1 MIPDV
6 VLLGAGGWH
15 GRRLLDAC
23 AAQGLVAAPLPFAA
37 GELAVGTG
45 RASLR
50 LDGLEE
56 LPKAVLVRT
65 IPAGTFEQVTLRLGL
80 LHALEAAGV
89 VVLNPPRAIERCV
102 DKAATSFHLARA
114 GLPTP
119 PTWAVER
126 PERARAILAAE
137 AAAGHAVVLKPL
149 FGAQGKGL
157 RLLRGPA
164 ELPDGVEVAGVWYLQ
179 RYVEP
184 ARPFEDFRVLVAGPR
199 ALAAMRRRSA
209 RWPTNVHQGG
219 VPEPV
224 AADGELARLAVAAAA
239 AVGADHA
246 GVDLIADRD
255 GRLLVLEVNSMPA
268 WQGLQSVTPVDIAAA
283 LVERVARRIG
293 R

>member
-1 MIPDV
+1 MDAC
-6 VLLGAGGWH
+6 LARGLGA
-15 GRRLLDAC
+15 
-23 AAQGLVAAPLPFAA
+23 VSLPFAA
-37 GELAVGTG
+37 GELALGTG

-50 LDGLEE
+50 LGGLDGL
-56 LPKAVLVRT
+56 PQAALVRA

-80 LHALEAAGV
+80 LHALEALGV

-102 DKAATSFHLARA
+102 DKAATSFHLAHA

-126 PERARAILAAE
+126 PERARAIVAAE

-157 RLLRGPA
+157 RLLRGPG
-164 ELPDGVEVAGVWYLQ
+164 ELPDEGEVAGVWYLQ

-184 ARPFEDFRVLVAGPR
+184 ARPFEDFRVLVIGAR
-199 ALAAMRRRSA
+199 AIAAMRRRSA
-209 RWPTNVHQGG
+209 RWPTNVRQGG

-224 AADGELARLAVAAAA
+224 AADGALARLAVAAAA

>member
-1 MIPDV
+1 MTPDV
-6 VLLGAGGWH
+6 VVLGCGGWH
-15 GRRLLDAC
+15 GRRLIEAC
-23 AAQGLVAAPLPFAA
+23 AACGLVAAALPFAA
-37 GELAVGTG
+37 CRLEPEGVRLGGLA
-45 RASLR
+45 
-50 LDGLEE
+50 E
-56 LPKAVLVRT
+56 LPRVVLVRS
-65 IPAGTFEQVTLRLGL
+65 IPAGTFQQVTLRLGF
-80 LHALEAAGV
+80 LHALESLGV

-102 DKAATSFHLARA
+102 DKAATSFHLAST

-126 PERARAILAAE
+126 PERARAIVAAE

-157 RLLRGPA
+157 RLLRRPE
-164 ELPDGVEVAGVWYLQ
+164 ELPVEAEVAGVWYLQ

-184 ARPFEDFRVLVAGPR
+184 PRPFEDYRVLVIGGR
-199 ALAAMRRRSA
+199 AIAAMRRRSA
-209 RWPTNVHQGG
+209 RWPTNVRQGG

-224 AADGELARLAVAAAA
+224 AADGELARLAVAAAT

-246 GVDLIADRD
+246 GVDLIANED

-283 LVERVARRIG
+283 LVARLAARIA